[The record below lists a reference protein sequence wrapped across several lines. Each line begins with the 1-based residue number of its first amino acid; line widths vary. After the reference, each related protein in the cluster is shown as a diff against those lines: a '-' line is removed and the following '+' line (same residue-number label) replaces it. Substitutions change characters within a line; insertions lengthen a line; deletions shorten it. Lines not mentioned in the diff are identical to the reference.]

1 MILTQWKITMKYLL
15 FISLILFCSCHSGSS
30 RKGQGEKTDS
40 IRLQKELYAL
50 HRYVDSIIKSDA
62 ILQQRF
68 HCSGAGLTKDKV
80 SIDFLDIPEDSFEA
94 FKSAFKKDVFD
105 SPLLEFNIMSDITFG
120 PEIIP
125 IKEDSLGQA
134 VNIVLS
140 PIPRDIPQGE
150 AINPDSLSMRAEY
163 DYYPLSTTEVK
174 VIITNHSRYE
184 YDCGEGYSLTYY
196 NERQKKW
203 EALPTNPIRNDVLWI
218 FPPDCPTHEQTI
230 RHYTSEVPNRPGKY
244 RVYKSFNRNTKVA
257 YAEFEILSE
266 DGVERMLR
274 IVDEYLDKY
283 RNENDAISQNF
294 STWGLRGDTLD
305 MTWSVNSSYMRK
317 LFRQRVLNY
326 SATVINNG
334 KETAI
339 KFLDKKVYMDTLN
352 VVMRTEK
359 TVYPVGTKIVSVIL
373 TNNNEKELS
382 IGTDYYVVRKEKDKW
397 VFLYGDRIWNLLEIR
412 VPQNDSYTFQA
423 ALYPLL
429 NNNLPGTYRIIKYM
443 DFVDSPE
450 KWFMVAEFRIE

>member
-62 ILQQRF
+62 ILQQHF

-105 SPLLEFNIMSDITFG
+105 SPLFEFNIMSDITFG

-150 AINPDSLSMRAEY
+150 AINLDSLSMRAEY

-174 VIITNHSRYE
+174 VFITNHSGYE

-196 NERQKKW
+196 NERQKTW

-218 FPPDCPTHEQTI
+218 FPSDCPTHEQTI
-230 RHYTSEVPNRPGKY
+230 RLYTSEVPNRPGKY

-450 KWFMVAEFRIE
+450 KWTMAAEFRIE

>member
-105 SPLLEFNIMSDITFG
+105 SPLFEFNIMSDITFG

-174 VIITNHSRYE
+174 VFITNHSGYE

-196 NERQKKW
+196 NERQKTW

-218 FPPDCPTHEQTI
+218 FPSDCPTHEQTI
-230 RHYTSEVPNRPGKY
+230 RLYTSEVPNRPGKY

-450 KWFMVAEFRIE
+450 KWTMAAEFRIE

>member
-1 MILTQWKITMKYLL
+1 M
-15 FISLILFCSCHSGSS
+15 
-30 RKGQGEKTDS
+30 
-40 IRLQKELYAL
+40 
-50 HRYVDSIIKSDA
+50 
-62 ILQQRF
+62 
-68 HCSGAGLTKDKV
+68 
-80 SIDFLDIPEDSFEA
+80 
-94 FKSAFKKDVFD
+94 
-105 SPLLEFNIMSDITFG
+105 
-120 PEIIP
+120 
-125 IKEDSLGQA
+125 
-134 VNIVLS
+134 
-140 PIPRDIPQGE
+140 
-150 AINPDSLSMRAEY
+150 
-163 DYYPLSTTEVK
+163 
-174 VIITNHSRYE
+174 
-184 YDCGEGYSLTYY
+184 
-196 NERQKKW
+196 
-203 EALPTNPIRNDVLWI
+203 
-218 FPPDCPTHEQTI
+218 
-230 RHYTSEVPNRPGKY
+230 
-244 RVYKSFNRNTKVA
+244 A

>member
-1 MILTQWKITMKYLL
+1 MKYLL

-125 IKEDSLGQA
+125 IKEDSLGQS

-174 VIITNHSRYE
+174 VFITNHSGYE

-196 NERQKKW
+196 NERQKTW

-218 FPPDCPTHEQTI
+218 FPSDCPSHEQTI
-230 RHYTSEVPNRPGKY
+230 RLYTSEVPNRPGKY

-266 DGVERMLR
+266 NGVERMLR

-382 IGTDYYVVRKEKDKW
+382 IGTDYFVVRKEKDKW

-450 KWFMVAEFRIE
+450 KWTMAAEFRIE

>member
-174 VIITNHSRYE
+174 VFITNHSGYE

-196 NERQKKW
+196 NERQKTW

-218 FPPDCPTHEQTI
+218 FPSDCPTHEQTI
-230 RHYTSEVPNRPGKY
+230 RLYTSEVPNRPGKY

-373 TNNNEKELS
+373 INNNEKELS

-450 KWFMVAEFRIE
+450 KWTMAAEFRIE

>member
-15 FISLILFCSCHSGSS
+15 FISLILFCSCHSDSS
-30 RKGQGEKTDS
+30 RKGQGDKTGS

-196 NERQKKW
+196 NERQKNGKRYRPIRSGMMFYGYFHRTV
-203 EALPTNPIRNDVLWI
+203 LPMSRQSDFILLKCPIVQGNIVFTNP
-218 FPPDCPTHEQTI
+218 
-230 RHYTSEVPNRPGKY
+230 
-244 RVYKSFNRNTKVA
+244 
-257 YAEFEILSE
+257 
-266 DGVERMLR
+266 
-274 IVDEYLDKY
+274 
-283 RNENDAISQNF
+283 
-294 STWGLRGDTLD
+294 
-305 MTWSVNSSYMRK
+305 
-317 LFRQRVLNY
+317 
-326 SATVINNG
+326 
-334 KETAI
+334 
-339 KFLDKKVYMDTLN
+339 
-352 VVMRTEK
+352 
-359 TVYPVGTKIVSVIL
+359 
-373 TNNNEKELS
+373 S
-382 IGTDYYVVRKEKDKW
+382 IGIQKWLMLNLKWWIRKEWNKSENGLMIIGWTEWMMKKILQHKTFKVQ
-397 VFLYGDRIWNLLEIR
+397 VFMTMILLE
-412 VPQNDSYTFQA
+412 YH
-423 ALYPLL
+423 
-429 NNNLPGTYRIIKYM
+429 
-443 DFVDSPE
+443 
-450 KWFMVAEFRIE
+450 

>member
-1 MILTQWKITMKYLL
+1 MKYLL
-15 FISLILFCSCHSGSS
+15 FISLILFYSCHSGSS
-30 RKGQGEKTDS
+30 RKGQGDKTDS
-40 IRLQKELYAL
+40 IRLQKELCAL
-50 HRYVDSIIKSDA
+50 YRYVDSILKSDT
-62 ILQQRF
+62 ILQQRI
-68 HCSGAGLTKDKV
+68 HCSEAGLTKDKV
-80 SIDFLDIPEDSFEA
+80 SIYFQDIPEDSFEV
-94 FKSAFKKDVFD
+94 FKSVFKKKVFD
-105 SPLLEFNIMSDITFG
+105 SPLLEFGMMSDFATDL
-120 PEIIP
+120 EIIP
-125 IKEDSLGQA
+125 TKEDSVRQQT
-134 VNIVLS
+134 VNMVFS
-140 PIPRDIPQGE
+140 PISRDIPQGE
-150 AINPDSLSMRAEY
+150 AINPDSLSMQAEY
-163 DYYPLSTTEVK
+163 DYYPLSTTEIK
-174 VIITNHSRYE
+174 VIITNHSHYE
-184 YDCGEGYSLTYY
+184 YDCGEDYSLAYY
-196 NERQKKW
+196 NERQKTW
-203 EALPTNPIRNDVLWI
+203 EMLPTNPIRNDVLWI
-218 FPPDCPTHEQTI
+218 FPSDCPTHEQTI
-230 RHYTSEVPNRPGKY
+230 RLYTSEVPNRPGKY
-244 RVYKSFNRNTKVA
+244 RVYKSFNNNTKVA

-274 IVDEYLDKY
+274 IVNEYLDKY

-339 KFLDKKVYMDTLN
+339 KFLDKKVYMDILN

-450 KWFMVAEFRIE
+450 KWTMAAEFRIE

>member
-174 VIITNHSRYE
+174 VFITNHSGYE

-196 NERQKKW
+196 NERQKTW

-218 FPPDCPTHEQTI
+218 FPSDCPTHEQTI
-230 RHYTSEVPNRPGKY
+230 RLYTSEVPNRPGKY

-450 KWFMVAEFRIE
+450 KWTMAAEFRIE

>member
-1 MILTQWKITMKYLL
+1 MKYLL

-125 IKEDSLGQA
+125 IKEDSLGQS

-174 VIITNHSRYE
+174 VFITNHSGYE

-196 NERQKKW
+196 NERQKTW

-218 FPPDCPTHEQTI
+218 FPSDCPTHEQTI
-230 RHYTSEVPNRPGKY
+230 RLYTSEVPNRPGKY

-266 DGVERMLR
+266 NGVERMLR

-450 KWFMVAEFRIE
+450 KWTMAAEFRIE

>member
-15 FISLILFCSCHSGSS
+15 FISLILFCSCHSDSS

-105 SPLLEFNIMSDITFG
+105 SPLLEFNIMSDITLG

-196 NERQKKW
+196 NERQKTW

-218 FPPDCPTHEQTI
+218 FPSDCPTHEQTI
-230 RHYTSEVPNRPGKY
+230 RLYTSEVPNRPGKY
-244 RVYKSFNRNTKVA
+244 RVYKSFNNNTKVA

-450 KWFMVAEFRIE
+450 KWTMAAEFRIE

>member
-125 IKEDSLGQA
+125 IKEDSLGQS

-174 VIITNHSRYE
+174 VFITNHSGYE

-196 NERQKKW
+196 NERQKTW

-218 FPPDCPTHEQTI
+218 FPSDCPTHEQTI
-230 RHYTSEVPNRPGKY
+230 RLYTSEVPNRPGKY

-266 DGVERMLR
+266 NGVERMLR

-450 KWFMVAEFRIE
+450 KWTMAAEFRIE

>member
-80 SIDFLDIPEDSFEA
+80 SIDFLDIPEDAFEA

-105 SPLLEFNIMSDITFG
+105 SPLFEFNIMSDITFG

-174 VIITNHSRYE
+174 VFITNHSGYE

-196 NERQKKW
+196 NERQKTW

-218 FPPDCPTHEQTI
+218 FPSDCPTHEQTI
-230 RHYTSEVPNRPGKY
+230 RLYTSEVPNRPGKY

-450 KWFMVAEFRIE
+450 KWTMAAEFRIE